1 MDDRNN
7 RKAKELMLRPLP
19 SYTCTSVL
27 RPSCPKVSRGM
38 LTQSW
43 EVRKENKK
51 KRKENEKENH
61 KRKRN
66 KNGRYTNASD
76 SLTIRFRRREFER
89 FSSDFSWVPSN
100 TEGTST

>member
-51 KRKENEKENH
+51 KRNENEKENH

-66 KNGRYTNASD
+66 KNGRYITP
-76 SLTIRFRRREFER
+76 SLR
-89 FSSDFSWVPSN
+89 FSSRESYLFVSSICRILFH
-100 TEGTST
+100 SAHRLSMLRR